1 MKQLNEFL
9 EKLAQTQINYTIER
23 KIKDDAIMRIVVRVP
38 NEIWEIEFMVDG
50 SKIIEIFKSSGET
63 RDEKILDTLFE
74 KFGD

>member
-23 KIKDDAIMRIVVRVP
+23 KIKDDAIMRIVVRIP

-50 SKIIEIFKSSGET
+50 SKIIEIFKSCGEIK
-63 RDEKILDTLFE
+63 DEKSLDTMFE
-74 KFGD
+74 KYGD